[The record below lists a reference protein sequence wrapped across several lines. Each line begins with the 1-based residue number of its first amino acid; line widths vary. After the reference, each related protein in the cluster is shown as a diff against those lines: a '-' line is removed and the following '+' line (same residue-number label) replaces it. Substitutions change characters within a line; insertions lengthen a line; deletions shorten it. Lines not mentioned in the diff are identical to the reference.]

1 MPMFPMPESLRRRLR
16 AFVLGLACVAGTATA
31 QPGFEVPPAFAER
44 MATRDT
50 LDQLRRGG
58 FVLYLRHG
66 YTDNRRADRYP
77 VVDPDDCSTQRLLSD
92 AGRGLMREVG
102 RSFREARIPVGEI
115 LVSPL
120 CRTRESARLAFGD
133 DFRVVES
140 LMYSG
145 NMSSDEKKPR
155 LAALRRLLAA
165 PVAPGT
171 NRVLLAH
178 APNLADL
185 IGFFVKPEGSVVIF
199 AQRGEAGYEYVATLP
214 PALWAELLR
223 VRP

>member
-1 MPMFPMPESLRRRLR
+1 MRPTPESLLAVLR
-16 AFVLGLACVAGTATA
+16 ACVLGLACLAGVATA
-31 QPGFEVPPAFAER
+31 QPGFEPPPTFVER

-50 LDQLRRGG
+50 LAQLRRGG

-66 YTDNRRADRYP
+66 YTDNSRTDPYP
-77 VVDPDDCSTQRLLSD
+77 VVDADDCAAQRLLSD
-92 AGRGLMREVG
+92 AGRRLMRDVG

-120 CRTRESARLAFGD
+120 CRTRESATLAFGD

-214 PALWAELLR
+214 PALWGELLR
-223 VRP
+223 GRP

>member
-1 MPMFPMPESLRRRLR
+1 MPESLRRRLR

-50 LDQLRRGG
+50 LAQLRRGG

-66 YTDNRRADRYP
+66 YTDNSRADRYP
-77 VVDPDDCSTQRLLSD
+77 VGDPDDCSTQRLLSD

-102 RSFREARIPVGEI
+102 RGFREARIPVGEI

-214 PALWAELLR
+214 PALWGELLR